1 MTIAGTFNMEQNS
14 EQKKDVSFSG
24 CLSFPN
30 SSARLQPTRH
40 SAIWTNKEIVN
51 FSDQPITNLNVI
63 QTEYAKTLHLKNIA
77 VPDNDERISTSTE
90 KQEEKVNS
98 TTTKL
103 DKEKNIA
110 FLLNELDVLRAN
122 NKKLQDQLCEKDKE
136 LKALKLDLELHKSV
150 AEAKIA
156 ETAAAVVEEIH
167 SAQHE
172 HDEAIMARLKLA
184 SEERN
189 DACKQVRLLEQPLE
203 TLENINPEENDMTLQ
218 ELLNRIN
225 NADTGMAIWKT
236 GAIIVDRIYRTQK
249 QKKKITAEEI
259 NALIEERDT
268 ALVQCKR
275 LEQELHHMKEQNQTS
290 ANNPRHLTAKNN
302 QERALKE
309 KLLAMQ
315 QERETAIHQYKNLE
329 EELQTLRIY
338 YSLHQALSQE
348 ANLKNQFNSTLIT
361 YEKALKNKDDIV
373 SMLLL
378 QNEELVT
385 QLQQM
390 AAEKTSIE
398 LKFQQAS
405 DALQETTEKLQKLQR
420 LVDVLRK
427 KIGAGSIRMVI

>member
-1 MTIAGTFNMEQNS
+1 MEQNS
-14 EQKKDVSFSG
+14 EQKKDASFSG
-24 CLSFPN
+24 CLNFP
-30 SSARLQPTRH
+30 SSPVRLRPRRQ
-40 SAIWTNKEIVN
+40 SAIWTNKELVN
-51 FSDQPITNLNVI
+51 SSDQPITNLNAI
-63 QTEYAKTLHLKNIA
+63 QTDYAKTLHLKNIA
-77 VPDNDERISTSTE
+77 VPDNDERISTSAE
-90 KQEEKVNS
+90 KEEEKVNS
-98 TTTKL
+98 VTANL

-122 NKKLQDQLCEKDKE
+122 NKKLQDNLSEKDKE
-136 LKALKLDLELHKSV
+136 LKTLKLDLELQESA

-156 ETAAAVVEEIH
+156 EKAAALVEEIH
-167 SAQHE
+167 SAQHN
-172 HDEAIMARLKLA
+172 HDEAIMASLKLA
-184 SEERN
+184 SEEKN
-189 DACKQVRLLEQPLE
+189 DVCKQVRLLEQPLE

-225 NADTGMAIWKT
+225 NADTGMAIWRT

-259 NALIEERDT
+259 NALIEERDA
-268 ALVQCKR
+268 ALAQCKQ
-275 LEQELHHMKEQNQTS
+275 LEQELHHMKEQNQTC
-290 ANNPRHLTAKNN
+290 ANSPRHLTAKNN

-315 QERETAIHQYKNLE
+315 QEREAAIHQYKSLE

-348 ANLKNQFNSTLIT
+348 ANLKDQFNSTIIT
-361 YEKALKNKDDIV
+361 YEKALEKKDDIV
-373 SMLLL
+373 SMLFL

-390 AAEKTSIE
+390 ATEKTSIE
-398 LKFQQAS
+398 LKFQQTS
-405 DALQETTEKLQKLQR
+405 DVLQETTEKHQKLQR

-427 KIGAGSIRMVI
+427 KIGAGSVRMVI

>member
-1 MTIAGTFNMEQNS
+1 MEQNS
-14 EQKKDVSFSG
+14 EQKKDASFSG
-24 CLSFPN
+24 CLNFP
-30 SSARLQPTRH
+30 SSPARLQPRRH
-40 SAIWTNKEIVN
+40 SAIWTNKELVSS
-51 FSDQPITNLNVI
+51 SDQPITNLNVI

-90 KQEEKVNS
+90 KQEGKVNS
-98 TTTKL
+98 VTANL

-122 NKKLQDQLCEKDKE
+122 NKKLQDQLSEKDKE
-136 LKALKLDLELHKSV
+136 LKRLKLDLELQESV

-156 ETAAAVVEEIH
+156 EKAAALVEEIH
-167 SAQHE
+167 STQHD

-189 DACKQVRLLEQPLE
+189 DVCKQVRLLEQPLE

-225 NADTGMAIWKT
+225 NADTGMAIRRT

-259 NALIEERDT
+259 NALIEERD
-268 ALVQCKR
+268 AVLAQCKR

-309 KLLAMQ
+309 KMLAMQ
-315 QERETAIHQYKNLE
+315 QEREAAIHQFKSLE

-348 ANLKNQFNSTLIT
+348 ANLKDQFNSALVT

-373 SMLLL
+373 SMLFL

-398 LKFQQAS
+398 LKFQQTS
-405 DALQETTEKLQKLQR
+405 DALQDTTEKLQKLQR